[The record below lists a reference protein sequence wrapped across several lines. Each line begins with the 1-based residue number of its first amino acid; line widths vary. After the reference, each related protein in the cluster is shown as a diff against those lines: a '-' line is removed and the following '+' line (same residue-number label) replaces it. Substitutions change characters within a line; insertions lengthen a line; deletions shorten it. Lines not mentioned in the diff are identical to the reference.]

1 MFLIETFFSIV
12 YYINIENVLA
22 NNINIIKTSCITFL
36 YNEKQ
41 FYNILIIVMKKIII
55 LERLKEMI

>member
-41 FYNILIIVMKKIII
+41 FY
-55 LERLKEMI
+55 

>member
-22 NNINIIKTSCITFL
+22 NNINIIKTSRITFL

-41 FYNILIIVMKKIII
+41 FY
-55 LERLKEMI
+55 